1 LSIVFIISGPSGSGK
16 SSLVESLLRS
26 VSGLDF
32 SVSHTTRLPRGSE
45 QNGLAYFFVSTEE
58 FERMAAA
65 DEFLEYAKVFGHYYG
80 TARRSLDK
88 AKEQGHD
95 LLLDIDVQG
104 ASQLKE
110 KAPETVSIFVLPPDR
125 EELEWRLQSRGLDAK
140 DVIQRRL
147 AEATQEMENYRT
159 YDYVL
164 VNNRLEDCAE
174 QLRKIVLTER
184 ERRSR

>member
-1 LSIVFIISGPSGSGK
+1 KSAHEASRTALSIVFIISGPSGSGK

-65 DEFLEYAKVFGHYYG
+65 DEFLEYAKVFVHYYG
-80 TARRSLDK
+80 TALRSLDK
-88 AKEQGHD
+88 AQEQGHD

-164 VNNRLEDCAE
+164 VNNR
-174 QLRKIVLTER
+174 
-184 ERRSR
+184 

>member
-16 SSLVESLLRS
+16 STLVEFLLRL

-32 SVSHTTRLPRGSE
+32 SVSYTTRLPRGSE
-45 QNGLAYFFVSTEE
+45 RDGLEYFFVSAEE

-65 DEFLEYAKVFGHYYG
+65 DEFVEYANVFGHYYG
-80 TARRSLDK
+80 TARHFLDQAK
-88 AKEQGHD
+88 AQGHD

-104 ASQLKE
+104 ASKLKE
-110 KAPETVSIFVLPPDR
+110 KVPDTVSIFVLPPDG
-125 EELEWRLQSRGLDAK
+125 EELEWRLQSRGLDAE

-147 AEATQEMENYRT
+147 AIANNEMENYRK

-164 VNNRLEDCAE
+164 VNKRFEECAE
-174 QLRKIVLTER
+174 QLRKIVLSER
-184 ERRSR
+184 ERRSG